1 MALQG
6 VETGNMKAWLAVSVT
21 PRARYRG
28 LMWREVA
35 IVRTTGTSMEVVA
48 ALEAI
53 CEITEVTRHR
63 RIRIMEAGREPSS
76 SNFDPTNFDI
86 NPFTLII

>member
-1 MALQG
+1 M
-6 VETGNMKAWLAVSVT
+6 
-21 PRARYRG
+21 
-28 LMWREVA
+28 
-35 IVRTTGTSMEVVA
+35 RTTGTSMEVVA

-76 SNFDPTNFDI
+76 SNFDPTNFDS
-86 NPFTLII
+86 NPFILII

>member
-1 MALQG
+1 M
-6 VETGNMKAWLAVSVT
+6 
-21 PRARYRG
+21 
-28 LMWREVA
+28 
-35 IVRTTGTSMEVVA
+35 RTTGTSMEVVA

-76 SNFDPTNFDI
+76 SNFDPTNFDS